1 MTKPQVDSTKKP
13 IGIYILAILFLIA
26 PIGNIVFTLST
37 SNIPDWY
44 NPKMFIELVSSMHL
58 FDIITSFLLILSG
71 LLLFKAHK
79 TAWTLSLISLTLIL
93 GLNTYRI
100 FYPPPG
106 FESDLSTMHLGFSVC
121 STFVVMI
128 IAFYFRYPYLD
139 RRAQWF
145 FPTAHRYDVQ
155 SNVEI
160 VANDI
165 FSGVTESL
173 SLSGARIRL
182 KMDMGESA
190 HKLKHVDVIFNDLRK
205 LKLTCEVIQ
214 YDDNILRVKFKRMSR
229 SDREL
234 LSNWLKQLD

>member
-1 MTKPQVDSTKKP
+1 MTKPQIDSTKKP
-13 IGIYILAILFLIA
+13 IGIYILAVLFLLA
-26 PIGNIVFTLST
+26 PIGNILFTLST
-37 SNIPDWY
+37 SNIQNWY
-44 NPKMFIELVSSMHL
+44 SPAVLIDLLRSLHV
-58 FDIITSFLLILSG
+58 FDVITSLLLFISG

-79 TAWTLSLISLTLIL
+79 TAWTLSLVSLTLIL

-100 FYPPPG
+100 FNPPPG
-106 FESDLSTMHLGFSVC
+106 FETDLSTMHLGFSVC

-128 IAFYFRYPYLD
+128 VAFYFRYPYLD

-155 SNVEI
+155 TNVEI

-182 KMDMGESA
+182 KIDMGTSA
-190 HKLKHVDVIFNDLRK
+190 DKLKFVDIIFNDLRK
-205 LKLTCEVIQ
+205 MKLTCEVIQ
-214 YDDNILRVKFKRMSR
+214 YDDNVLRVKFKRMSR